1 MRPIALSGHERSIT
15 SIKYNQEG
23 DLIFSAAKSPAICV
37 WYSDNGERLGTY
49 EGHTGAVW
57 SIDVDHKTQH
67 LLSAA
72 ADSTVRQWD
81 VETGREINMIRHK
94 VAVRDVGY
102 SYGEKLFFTI
112 TDAIIGNKAAIQIF
126 DTTQKPPKPIVEI
139 NVKSESKVYNAIWGP
154 RNQTVYTAGE
164 DGSVRIFD
172 VRTGKE
178 LKNITDH
185 TKPVTQIVQS
195 KDGVLFATCSK
206 DGTCRLYDTQSLQ
219 HLKTYTTGRPIN
231 SCSISPLKEEV
242 IVGGGQEASKVTQT
256 KVDSAQFKVRFF
268 HMIYEDDIG
277 GIPGHF
283 GPVNQVVFQPDGRG
297 FASGGED
304 GYVRLHHFDPDYF
317 TKFGLDD

>member
-15 SIKYNQEG
+15 SIKYNREG

-37 WYSDNGERLGTY
+37 WYSDSGERLGTY

-57 SIDVDHKTQH
+57 SIDVDNETQH

-81 VETGREINMIRHK
+81 VETGREINTIRHK

-112 TDAIIGNKAAIQIF
+112 TDAIIRNKATIQIL
-126 DTTQKPPKPIVEI
+126 DTTQKPSKPIVKI
-139 NVKSESKVYNAIWGP
+139 NVNSESKVYNAIWGP

-178 LKNITDH
+178 LKIITDH

-206 DGTCRLYDTQSLQ
+206 DGTCRSLQ

-242 IVGGGQEASKVTQT
+242 IVGGGQEASNVALM

-304 GYVRLHHFDPDYF
+304 GFVRLHHFDSDYF